1 MTASPQQR
9 TRQTQQSQQTALI
22 TGASSGIGAAM
33 ARVFASEGYG
43 LALVA
48 RTESAL
54 NALADELRATY
65 SVPVTVVPR
74 DLAQP
79 GAAQA
84 IFEALQRAN
93 VTVDALVNNAGFAS
107 YGPFAQ
113 ADLRNELN
121 EMQVNMV
128 ALTAL
133 TRLFLPGMVERGRG
147 GVLNV
152 ASTAAFQPGPGMAVY
167 FASKAFVLSFSEA
180 LAYEVRGAGV
190 HVTALCPGGTQSA
203 FFDRAQMQNSRYV
216 RSHLMDAGTVA
227 RAGYEG
233 LRRGRPV
240 VIPGKRNRLLAL
252 GARLFPRPVVT
263 RVSARL
269 TTPVTA

>member
-9 TRQTQQSQQTALI
+9 TQRTQQTALI

-48 RTESAL
+48 RTEAAL
-54 NALADELRATY
+54 NTLADELRATY
-65 SVPVTVVPR
+65 GIPVTVAPR

-84 IFEALQRAN
+84 IFETLQQAN
-93 VTVDALVNNAGFAS
+93 VTLDALVNNAGFAS

-128 ALTAL
+128 ALAAL
-133 TRLFLPGMVERGRG
+133 TRLFLPGMVERKQG

-167 FASKAFVLSFSEA
+167 CASKAFVLSFSEA
-180 LAYEVRGAGV
+180 LAYEVHDKGV

-203 FFDRAQMQNSRYV
+203 FFDRAQMQKSRFV
-216 RSHLMDAGTVA
+216 RGRLMDAVTVA

-233 LRRGRPV
+233 LLHGKSV
-240 VIPGKRNRLLAL
+240 VIPGTGNRLLAWST
-252 GARLFPRPVVT
+252 RLFPRNMVT
-263 RVSARL
+263 RVSARIVA
-269 TTPVTA
+269 PVTA

>member
-1 MTASPQQR
+1 MTASPRQR
-9 TRQTQQSQQTALI
+9 TSPPRQTALI

-33 ARVFASEGYG
+33 ARVCASEGYG

-48 RTESAL
+48 RTEAAL
-54 NALADELRATY
+54 EALADDLRAMY
-65 SVPVTVVPR
+65 GVLVTVVPQ
-74 DLAQP
+74 DLIQP

-84 IFEALQRAN
+84 IFETLQRASI
-93 VTVDALVNNAGFAS
+93 TVDTLVNNAGYAS

-128 ALTAL
+128 ALTTL
-133 TRLFLPGMVERGRG
+133 TRFFLPGMLERKRG

-167 FASKAFVLSFSEA
+167 CASKAFVLSFSEA
-180 LAYEVRGAGV
+180 LAYEVRDKGV

-203 FFDRAQMQNSRYV
+203 FFDRAQMQNSRFV
-216 RSHLMDAGTVA
+216 RGRLMDAAMVA
-227 RAGYEG
+227 RVGYEG
-233 LRRGRPV
+233 LLHGNPV
-240 VIPGKRNRLLAL
+240 VIPGKRNRLLAWST
-252 GARLFPRPVVT
+252 RLFPRNMVT
-263 RVSARL
+263 RVSARIVA
-269 TTPVTA
+269 PVTA

>member
-9 TRQTQQSQQTALI
+9 TRQTQQPQQTALI

-65 SVPVTVVPR
+65 GVPVTVVPR

-84 IFEALQRAN
+84 IFETLQQAN

-216 RSHLMDAGTVA
+216 RSHLMDAATVA

>member
-1 MTASPQQR
+1 MKASPPQ
-9 TRQTQQSQQTALI
+9 QTQASRQTALI

-33 ARVFASEGYG
+33 ARLFAGKGYG

-48 RTESAL
+48 RTEPAL
-54 NALADELRATY
+54 QALADELRAAHGV
-65 SVPVTVVPR
+65 SVTVVPQ

-84 IFEALQRAN
+84 IFAEIQRAN
-93 VTVDALVNNAGFAS
+93 ITVDVLVNNAGYAS
-107 YGPFAQ
+107 YGPFAE
-113 ADLRNELN
+113 ADLGNELD
-121 EMQVNMV
+121 EMRVNML

-190 HVTALCPGGTQSA
+190 HVTALCPGGTRSA
-203 FFDRAQMQNSRYV
+203 FFDRANMQNSRFI
-216 RSHLMDAGTVA
+216 RGHLMDPMAVA

-233 LRRGRPV
+233 LRHGRPV
-240 VIPGKRNRLLAL
+240 VIPGTWNRFLAWST
-252 GARLFPRPVVT
+252 RLFPRRVVT
-263 RVSARL
+263 SVSARL

>member
-9 TRQTQQSQQTALI
+9 TRQTQQPQQTALI

-65 SVPVTVVPR
+65 GVPVTVVPR

-79 GAAQA
+79 AAAQA
-84 IFEALQRAN
+84 IFETLQQAN

-216 RSHLMDAGTVA
+216 RSHLMDAATVA

>member
-1 MTASPQQR
+1 MTASPRQR
-9 TRQTQQSQQTALI
+9 TSPPRQTALI

-48 RTESAL
+48 RTEAAL
-54 NALADELRATY
+54 EALADDLRAMY
-65 SVPVTVVPR
+65 GVLVTVVPQ
-74 DLAQP
+74 DLIQP

-84 IFEALQRAN
+84 IFETLQRASI
-93 VTVDALVNNAGFAS
+93 TVDTLVNNAGYAS

-128 ALTAL
+128 ALTTL
-133 TRLFLPGMVERGRG
+133 TRFFLPGMLERKRG

-167 FASKAFVLSFSEA
+167 CASKAFVLSFSEA
-180 LAYEVRGAGV
+180 LAYEVRDKGV

-203 FFDRAQMQNSRYV
+203 FFDRAQMQNSRFV
-216 RSHLMDAGTVA
+216 RGRLMDAAMVA
-227 RAGYEG
+227 RVGYEG
-233 LRRGRPV
+233 LLHGRPV
-240 VIPGKRNRLLAL
+240 VIPGKRNRLLAWST
-252 GARLFPRPVVT
+252 RLFPRNMVT
-263 RVSARL
+263 RVSARIVA
-269 TTPVTA
+269 PITA